1 MSAEQQI
8 YILDSFA
15 VLAYL
20 AGESGMQRVREVLEA
35 AMRSNIRAYLS
46 MLNLGEVLYI
56 TEREQGLAQAQAVLA
71 AIEQL
76 PIDILEVTKERVLA
90 AAHVKANHRLAYA
103 DAFAVA
109 AAQELEGKVLTGDP
123 EFKSVEALVPVEWLE
138 ESLIG
143 RDSNIG

>member
-1 MSAEQQI
+1 MSAEQHV

-20 AGESGMQRVREVLEA
+20 AGESGMRRVRDVLEA
-35 AMRSNIRAYLS
+35 AIRSDNRAYLS
-46 MLNLGEVLYI
+46 LLNLGEVLYI
-56 TEREQGLAQAQAVLA
+56 IEREQGLAQAQAALA

-76 PIDILEVTKERVLA
+76 PIEILEVTKERVLA
-90 AAHVKANHRLAYA
+90 AAHLMANHRLAYA

-123 EFKSVEALVPVEWLE
+123 EFESVEALVPVEWLE
-138 ESLIG
+138 ESWRA